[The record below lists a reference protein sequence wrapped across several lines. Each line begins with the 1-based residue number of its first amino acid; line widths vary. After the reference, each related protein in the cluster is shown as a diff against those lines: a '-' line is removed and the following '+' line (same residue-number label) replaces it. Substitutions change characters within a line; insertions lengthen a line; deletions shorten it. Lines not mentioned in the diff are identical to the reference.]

1 MSVTAVPIRPLKKGS
16 VVRLWAGIAIL
27 CAAGAGLAYVG
38 TEGQRAA
45 DPASFLADNAEED
58 GVVTTASGLQYK
70 VLQQGAGPR
79 PGETDMVAVDYE
91 GRIPGGK
98 VFDTSAGRGPATFP
112 VVGVVP
118 GFSEALQL
126 MQRGATYRIW
136 LSPELGY
143 GAEEQRDPQTGEV
156 VIPANAVLEFDLT
169 LRDFQPIP
177 PEQLQQ
183 LQAMRQMQ
191 QQMEAQQGGAKA
203 E

>member
-16 VVRLWAGIAIL
+16 VARLWAGIAL
-27 CAAGAGLAYVG
+27 LSAAAAGLAYAG

-45 DPASFLADNAEED
+45 DPATFLAANAREE

-70 VLQQGAGPR
+70 VLQQGAGPK
-79 PGETDMVAVDYE
+79 PTQTDVVSVDYE
-91 GRIPGGK
+91 GRLPGGEI
-98 VFDTSAGRGPATFP
+98 FDSSEGRGPATFP

-126 MQRGATYRIW
+126 MQRGTKMRIW

-143 GAEEQRDPQTGEV
+143 GSEEQRDPRTGEV
-156 VIPANAVLEFDLT
+156 VIPGNAVLEFDLT

-183 LQAMRQMQ
+183 LQMMQQMQ
-191 QQMEAQQGGAKA
+191 QQQGGGR
-203 E
+203 

>member
-38 TEGQRAA
+38 TEGQRAS
-45 DPASFLADNAEED
+45 DPAVFLAQNAREE

-70 VLQQGAGPR
+70 VLEQGAGPK
-79 PGETDMVAVDYE
+79 PGDSDVVAVEYT
-91 GRIPGGK
+91 GRLPSGE
-98 VFDTSAGRGPATFP
+98 VFDTSEGRGPATFP
-112 VVGVVP
+112 VLGVVP

-126 MQRGATYRIW
+126 MPRGAKYRIW

-143 GAEEQRDPQTGEV
+143 GADEQRDPQTGEV
-156 VIPANAVLEFDLT
+156 VIPANSVLEFDLT
-169 LRDFQPIP
+169 LLDFQPIP

-183 LQAMRQMQ
+183 LRAMQQMQ
-191 QQMEAQQGGAKA
+191 AQMKAQQGQSKQ
-203 E
+203 